1 MVQINKERVYSADVL
16 SSVCTSYGGQD
27 ALAAGKVV
35 DIDPE
40 KEVMNVEIFRL
51 VSGNLKYKD
60 NTITIQYKKLKK
72 IGIGDQL

>member
-1 MVQINKERVYSADVL
+1 
-16 SSVCTSYGGQD
+16 
-27 ALAAGKVV
+27 
-35 DIDPE
+35 
-40 KEVMNVEIFRL
+40 MNVEIFRL